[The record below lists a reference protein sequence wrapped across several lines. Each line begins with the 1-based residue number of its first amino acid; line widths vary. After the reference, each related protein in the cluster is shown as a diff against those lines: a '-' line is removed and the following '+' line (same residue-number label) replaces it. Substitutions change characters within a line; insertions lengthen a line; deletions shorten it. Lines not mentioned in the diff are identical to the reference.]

1 MEQGVFGLVRKVA
14 PAAIV
19 AGVILFPIG
28 EARADKSC
36 FSPRG
41 IASTYCTDGTVYD
54 TYVNGRNTT
63 IIERGSNTRW
73 TKSGDRALKSDSP
86 GAYMTE
92 TPDGDIWMGGVDGD
106 DASVYLDLLFDDS
119 EDE

>member
-1 MEQGVFGLVRKVA
+1 MVGKGIKSAIIFGCIVFPVA
-14 PAAIV
+14 EAA
-19 AGVILFPIG
+19 
-28 EARADKSC
+28 ADKSC

-41 IASTYCTDGTVYD
+41 TSSTYCTDGTVYD